1 MTANLKSKLLALARA
16 WLAAPVS
23 VRPMPACAAKN
34 YGHLWPDR
42 GAPFV
47 GFDGETARPAEPV
60 VCRLSARQ
68 ALDLL
73 AAVAD
78 VESARYRGDEPARQA
93 AWRRI
98 EQALG
103 LPEPHS
109 APPPA
114 SGTAPEDPFDEYT
127 ELLRTGHA

>member
-1 MTANLKSKLLALARA
+1 
-16 WLAAPVS
+16 
-23 VRPMPACAAKN
+23 MPACAALN

-42 GAPFV
+42 GAPFDPY
-47 GFDGETARPAEPV
+47 DGEGRLLGGCETARPGEPV
-60 VCRLSARQ
+60 VCRLTMRQ

-78 VESARYRGDEPARQA
+78 AEAARHRGDEPARQA

-103 LPEPHS
+103 LPAPHS
-109 APPPA
+109 EPPPA
-114 SGTAPEDPFDEYT
+114 SGTEPEDPYDTYT
-127 ELLRTGHA
+127 EVLRTGTHDPDFKRFDELMKGGHA